1 MTNREKEV
9 LEVIK
14 ENPMISQKDLAEKL
28 GITRSSAAVHIT
40 NLLKKG
46 YLLGKGYIVSKDE
59 EYVSIIG
66 GANMDIQG
74 FPNDKLIYKDSN
86 PGKSKISLGGVG
98 RNIGE
103 NLTKLGINTKLIT
116 ALGEDIYGNKIL
128 EEAKTIGMDMEHSII
143 MRENTT
149 STYLSILDETGDM
162 MVAIAH
168 MDIFDKIPL
177 DFIKS
182 KKTVIENSG
191 VCIIDTNI
199 PQEIIEYIVNDHQN
213 VKFFLDTVSTTKAKK
228 VKNIIGKFHTIKL
241 NRIEAEILS
250 GIPIKK
256 EEDLERS
263 AEFFLEK
270 GVKRVFITLGEEGV
284 YYNDGKNKNKIPNP
298 KVRVINATGAGDAF
312 MAAMVYC
319 YLKDFSVEETIKFS
333 MTASILALSHEDTIN
348 PNMSV
353 WSINNKMKEIGI
365 C

>member
-1 MTNREKEV
+1 MTNREKEI
-9 LEVIK
+9 LELIK
-14 ENPMISQKDLAEKL
+14 KDPMISQKELAEKL
-28 GITRSSAAVHIT
+28 GITRSSVAVHIT

-128 EEAKTIGMDMEHSII
+128 EEAKIIGMDMKHSIV
-143 MRENTT
+143 MKEDST
-149 STYLSILDETGDM
+149 STYLSILDERGDM
-162 MVAIAH
+162 IVAIAH

-182 KKTVIENSG
+182 KKNVIENSS
-191 VCIIDTNI
+191 VCIVDTNI
-199 PQEIIEYIVNDHQN
+199 PQEIIEYIVNN
-213 VKFFLDTVSTTKAKK
+213 YKNTKFFLDTVSTTKAKK
-228 VKNIIGKFHTIKL
+228 IKNVIGKFHTIKP
-241 NRIEAEILS
+241 NKIEAEMLS
-250 GIPIKK
+250 GIPINKG
-256 EEDLERS
+256 EDLEKV

-284 YYNDGKNKNKIPNP
+284 YYNDGKSKGKISNP
-298 KVRVINATGAGDAF
+298 KVKVINATGAGDAF
-312 MAAMVYC
+312 MAAMAYC
-319 YLKDFSVEETIKFS
+319 YLKDFSLKETIKFS
-333 MTASILALSHEDTIN
+333 QTASILALSHENTIN